1 MKNLKTIFILLFI
14 FTFFNCKS
22 SEDNS
27 TTPIEQNVEAVLDI
41 STIAN
46 LSDGADITSLVD
58 FGDGGNAANYTT
70 EAIIGDEITYNIKT
84 SSAQTT
90 IWIKQIRFSD
100 GNFDFWSSGLDP
112 VYLPN
117 IPGAAQGEEMI
128 AGFTVNERASEDD
141 EVKFD
146 ILVNLVNNGVK
157 DDSKTFTIDPKIKIK
172 RRR

>member
-1 MKNLKTIFILLFI
+1 MLLLI
-14 FTFFNCKS
+14 FTLSNCKS

-27 TTPIEQNVEAVLDI
+27 TTPIEQEIEAILDI

-46 LSDGADITSLVD
+46 LPNGADITSLVD

-90 IWIKQIRFSD
+90 IWIA
-100 GNFDFWSSGLDP
+100 GFDYSSGSLELWSRGLDP

-128 AGFTVNERASEDD
+128 AGFTIKQDVTDEE